1 MLHRLMLHR
10 LIKGRVLCS
19 VCIYVALI
27 SLTAPVRADYKIAA
41 GDVIDFSVA
50 GVPDLKQ
57 KAAVDI
63 DGKVTLPL
71 AGSISAAGLTLSELR
86 SKVAAVLSQREF
98 RQRGYNK
105 VERDVIGGEEI
116 TLAIAEYRPIYV
128 NGDVSRP
135 GSQVYRPGLTAR
147 EAVSLA
153 GGYDLLRSRIEDPIL
168 QTADLQ
174 GKYTTAWID
183 YAKELARVKRLKTEL
198 GQAVDAEER
207 EPASIPLSA
216 SVLSTIA
223 GIEGAQ
229 LKIDETDFEMQKSHL
244 TRLQAQLKASQDIMA
259 QRHDSESEG
268 LHADADEF
276 AKIEDFYKRGL
287 APNTR
292 MADARRLLLLSSIQ
306 SLQSAVELERAKT
319 DLEKGTREIDKFD
332 GARKIKLLSE
342 LRDSNAS
349 LETLRSDIEVAREKL
364 TYVGM
369 RKSMGRQG
377 SPDTNIQIVR
387 DAKTIAS
394 GLDVELQPGDV
405 VEVALRLGLPKEAGQ

>member
-1 MLHRLMLHR
+1 
-10 LIKGRVLCS
+10 VLCS
-19 VCIYVALI
+19 LCIYLFLTTLAVPAL
-27 SLTAPVRADYKIAA
+27 AEYRIAV

-57 KAAVDI
+57 KAPVDI

-71 AGSISAAGLTLSELR
+71 AGSMSAAGLTISELR
-86 SKVAAVLSQREF
+86 SKIAAVLSQREF

-147 EAVSLA
+147 QAVSLA

-174 GKYTTAWID
+174 GKYTTVWVD
-183 YAKELARVKRLKTEL
+183 YAKELARAKRLKAEL
-198 GQAVDAEER
+198 GQAVDAEEK
-207 EPASIPLSA
+207 ELASIPLSQ
-216 SVLSTIA
+216 SVLSTIV
-223 GIEGAQ
+223 GIENAQ
-229 LKIDETDFEMQKSHL
+229 LEIDKTDFEMQKSHL
-244 TRLQAQLKASQDIMA
+244 ARLQTQLKASRDIMA
-259 QRHDSESEG
+259 QRRDSESEG
-268 LHADADEF
+268 LQSDADEF
-276 AKIEDFYKRGL
+276 AKIQDTYKRGL

-292 MADARRLLLLSSIQ
+292 MADARRIVLLSSIQ

-332 GARKIKLLSE
+332 DARKMKLLGE
-342 LRDSNAS
+342 LRDANAS
-349 LETLRSDIEVAREKL
+349 LEILRSDIKVASEKL
-364 TYVGM
+364 IYVGM
-369 RKSMGRQG
+369 RKSLDRQG
-377 SPDTNIQIVR
+377 NPDTNIQIVR
-387 DAKTIAS
+387 DAKVIAS
-394 GLDVELQPGDV
+394 NLDVELEPGDV
-405 VEVALRLGLPKEAGQ
+405 VEVTLSLGLPKESSR

>member
-1 MLHRLMLHR
+1 MLHRLV
-10 LIKGRVLCS
+10 KGRLLCS
-19 VCIYVALI
+19 LCVYI
-27 SLTAPVRADYKIAA
+27 SLTSLAVPALADYRIAA

-168 QTADLQ
+168 QSADLQ

-198 GQAVDAEER
+198 EQAVDIEER
-207 EPASIPLSA
+207 ELASIPLPD

-223 GIEGAQ
+223 GIEDAQ
-229 LKIDETDFEMQKSHL
+229 LKIDKADFEMQKSHL
-244 TRLQAQLKASQDIMA
+244 ARLQTQLKASQDIMT
-259 QRHDSESEG
+259 QRRDSESEG
-268 LHADADEF
+268 LQADADEF
-276 AKIEDFYKRGL
+276 AKIQDFFKRGL

-332 GARKIKLLSE
+332 DARKIKLLSE
-342 LRDSNAS
+342 LRDSNAN
-349 LETLRSDIEVAREKL
+349 LETLRSDIKVAGEKL

-369 RKSMGRQG
+369 RKSLGRQG
-377 SPDTNIQIVR
+377 NAEMNIQIVR
-387 DAKTIAS
+387 DARTIAS
-394 GLDVELQPGDV
+394 NLDVALQPGDV
-405 VEVALRLGLPKEAGQ
+405 VEVTLSLGPPKEAGQ

>member
-1 MLHRLMLHR
+1 MP
-10 LIKGRVLCS
+10 
-19 VCIYVALI
+19 AL
-27 SLTAPVRADYKIAA
+27 AEYRIAV

-57 KAAVDI
+57 KAPVDI

-71 AGSISAAGLTLSELR
+71 AGSMSAAGLTISELR
-86 SKVAAVLSQREF
+86 SKIAAVLSQREF

-147 EAVSLA
+147 QAVSLA

-174 GKYTTAWID
+174 GKYTTVWVD
-183 YAKELARVKRLKTEL
+183 YAKELARAKRLKAEL
-198 GQAVDAEER
+198 GQAVDAEEK
-207 EPASIPLSA
+207 ELASIPLSQ
-216 SVLSTIA
+216 SVLSTIV
-223 GIEGAQ
+223 GIENAQ
-229 LKIDETDFEMQKSHL
+229 LEIDKTDFEMQKSHL
-244 TRLQAQLKASQDIMA
+244 ARLQTQLKASRDIMA
-259 QRHDSESEG
+259 QRRDSESEG
-268 LHADADEF
+268 LQSDADEF
-276 AKIEDFYKRGL
+276 AKIQDTYKRGL

-292 MADARRLLLLSSIQ
+292 MADARRIVLLSSIQ

-332 GARKIKLLSE
+332 DARKMKLLGE
-342 LRDSNAS
+342 LRDANAS
-349 LETLRSDIEVAREKL
+349 LEILRSDIKVAGEKL
-364 TYVGM
+364 IYVGM
-369 RKSMGRQG
+369 RKSLDRQG
-377 SPDTNIQIVR
+377 NPDTNIQIVR
-387 DAKTIAS
+387 DAKVIAS
-394 GLDVELQPGDV
+394 NLDVELEPGDV
-405 VEVALRLGLPKEAGQ
+405 VEVTLSLGLPKESSR